1 MIPLSV
7 IEDYL
12 SDQSEGMR
20 NLITWFLNLV
30 MQLEALHQAGA
41 DRHERTETRT
51 AHRNGTRDRS
61 LRTRYGDVTLTK
73 PQFRERPFETKVFGR
88 YARVEKA
95 LVNAIAES
103 YLQGVST
110 RKVEAIIGHLG
121 IDQLSPS
128 SVSRIAQDLDREVQ
142 EFLRRPIERPI
153 PYLFLDASYYTVRDG
168 PRYVSKA
175 LLVTAGVRDD
185 GYREILG
192 ATIADCENE
201 AFWCGFFDD
210 LKERG
215 LQGVQLVVSDGHRG
229 IQAAVATAF
238 VGASWQMCQVHTTRA
253 VLRNVP
259 KKDQR
264 EIADSLRDAYG
275 NEPRLQDCADDL
287 AARGYHR
294 AASTIERFLP
304 GLLNYTA
311 FPKEHGIR
319 IRTTNVME
327 RVNKELKRRTRV
339 VGAFPSEHALMRLA
353 GAILRDINE
362 EWVTGRRYLSMN
374 E

>member
-1 MIPLSV
+1 MIPLSI

-20 NLITWFLNLV
+20 AVITWFLNLV
-30 MQLEALHQAGA
+30 MQLEALQQAGA
-41 DRHERTETRT
+41 DRHERTPPRT
-51 AHRNGTRDRS
+51 AHRNGTRDRT
-61 LRTRYGDVTLTK
+61 LVTRYGDLVLAK
-73 PQFRERPFETKVFGR
+73 PQFRERPFETQVFGR

-95 LVNAIAES
+95 LVNAVAES

-110 RKVEAIIGHLG
+110 RKVEAIISQLG

-142 EFLRRPIERPI
+142 EFFTRTIEQPF

-201 AFWCGFFDD
+201 AFWSGFCDD

-215 LQGVQLVVSDGHRG
+215 LTGVQLVISDGHRG
-229 IQAAVATAF
+229 SQAAVSTAF
-238 VGASWQMCQVHTTRA
+238 LGASWQMCQVHTTRA
-253 VLRNVP
+253 VLKNVP
-259 KKDQR
+259 KKDQHDVADHLR
-264 EIADSLRDAYG
+264 EAYG
-275 NEPRLQDCADDL
+275 NERRLQDCADDL
-287 AARGYHR
+287 AARGYQK
-294 AASTIERFLP
+294 AATTIERFLP

-311 FPKEHGIR
+311 FPKAHQKR

-327 RVNKELKRRTRV
+327 RINRELKRRTRV
-339 VGAFPSEHALMRLA
+339 VGAFPSDQSLLRLA
-353 GAILRDINE
+353 GSILRDINE
-362 EWVTGRRYLSMN
+362 EGITGKRYLLMN